1 MPALLGV
8 DAGGSRTVAAAADG
22 TGTIL
27 ARAEA
32 GPGAVR
38 PRRAG
43 AAAAAIF
50 SAGKDALQ
58 RARLPGP
65 AAVLVV
71 GAAGAGHPEEQ
82 AALAA
87 ALEGCGL
94 ASRLIVTTDAEIALV
109 AAFGE
114 APGIVILA
122 GTGSV
127 AWARLPDGA
136 SARAGGLGPVLGDR
150 GSGHDIGRE
159 ALRTVGV
166 DLEMGLE
173 LALTRRLLDHLGLNV
188 PDLPR
193 WTLTA
198 QVADIAALAPPVLDA
213 AGDGDGVARA
223 IALQG
228 ARSLATLAAGLARRF
243 PEGERVAVAWGGG
256 LLGRRPDYRL
266 MVTEAVRE
274 FVPTAAVAAVAVDAP
289 LGAIRMARTAAGIS

>member
-1 MPALLGV
+1 MRALLGV
-8 DAGGSRTVAAAADG
+8 DAGGTRTVAAAADA

-38 PRRAG
+38 PSRAP

-58 RARLPGP
+58 RARLGAP
-65 AAVLVV
+65 AAALVV
-71 GAAGAGHPEEQ
+71 GAAGVAHPEEQ

-94 ASRLIVTTDAEIALV
+94 ASRLIVTTDAEIALA
-109 AAFGE
+109 AAFGD
-114 APGIVILA
+114 APGIVVLA

-127 AWARLPDGA
+127 AWARFPDGT

-166 DLEMGLE
+166 DLEMDVG
-173 LALTRRLLDHLGLNV
+173 LALTARLLDHLGV
-188 PDLPR
+188 TAQDLPR
-193 WTLTA
+193 WTLA
-198 QVADIAALAPPVLDA
+198 ASVADIAAIAPLVLDSA
-213 AGDGDGVARA
+213 SSGDSVAQA
-223 IALQG
+223 IVHQG
-228 ARSLATLAAGLARRF
+228 ARSLAALAAGLARRF
-243 PEGERVAVAWGGG
+243 PAGAKVHVAWGGG
-256 LLGRRPDYRL
+256 LLRRTDYRAL
-266 MVTEAVRE
+266 VAESLRE
-274 FVPTAAVAAVAVDAP
+274 FIPGVVIATGPLDSAA
-289 LGAIRMARTAAGIS
+289 GAIRMAMKLAG